1 MAVLRGPGPVGPV
14 SPRPVPRADAALLSD
29 LRADLTRAR
38 YTTDHL
44 TALLGPT
51 AAAALH
57 RDQGLPARRVL
68 AGSSD
73 PAATLA
79 RLFVLGRAETA
90 AAVESALPRTGA
102 AGLVGAGLAHPDGT
116 GHPDGVGDADGTGD
130 PDGTGALRASCDL
143 RPYGDNRRDWWV
155 ASDLTDLAR
164 GTTLPTD
171 HVLGIGGASTT
182 LAAWTPRPRVG
193 RALDLGTGC
202 GVQALHLLG
211 HADRVCA
218 TDLSERALGYARFNA
233 GLNDLDL
240 DLRAGSL
247 WEPVAGEQFDLIVSN
262 PPFVITPPAARATGL
277 PVMEYRDGAMPG
289 DSLVAELVS
298 TLGGHLRPGGVAQL
312 LGNWEHREGE
322 GWDERVTDW
331 LAAAGTDGWV
341 VQREVQDPAEYAHTW
356 LRDGGMRPGSAVF
369 DAALEAWLGDFA
381 ARGVTAVGFGYITLR
396 RPLDDARA
404 RRHRVEEVDA
414 PVHRP
419 LGGHIAS
426 VLAAEEWLA
435 DHDDDAL
442 AEQHLVLAADVTEER
457 YLRPGEQHPR
467 VLQLR
472 QGDGFGRTYRPGTL
486 VAGAVGACDG
496 ELTLG
501 QVIGGLSVLLDQ
513 PADAVAA
520 EVLPAA
526 RELLRDGFL
535 HLPAGG

>member
-1 MAVLRGPGPVGPV
+1 MSFPASPPPPRLPASLAAGLRDDLAAGYTLAAVEEALGPVATAALDREEPVAARLATAGSTDTAAVLTRLFLLG
-14 SPRPVPRADAALLSD
+14 RPVPRSALD
-29 LRADLTRAR
+29 
-38 YTTDHL
+38 
-44 TALLGPT
+44 G
-51 AAAALH
+51 
-57 RDQGLPARRVL
+57 
-68 AGSSD
+68 
-73 PAATLA
+73 
-79 RLFVLGRAETA
+79 
-90 AAVESALPRTGA
+90 ALPRTTTAGAEA
-102 AGLVGAGLAHPDGT
+102 AGLVTTAGAGDG
-116 GHPDGVGDADGTGD
+116 DEVR
-130 PDGTGALRASCDL
+130 ALVDL
-143 RPYGDNRRDWWV
+143 RPYEADDAAGEARWWV
-155 ASDLTDLAR
+155 ASDLGELAT
-164 GTTLPTD
+164 GQTLRAD
-171 HVLGIGGASTT
+171 HVLGIGGASLT
-182 LAAWTPRPRVG
+182 LARITVRDPRD

-202 GVQALHLLG
+202 GVQALHAAR
-211 HADRVCA
+211 HSRQVTA
-218 TDLSERALGYARFNA
+218 TDISVRALTFAGFNA
-233 GLNDLDL
+233 SLAGIEM

-247 WEPVAGEQFDLIVSN
+247 LRPVAGEAFDLIVSN